1 MVQTLKNSNFA
12 FSFSA
17 VMNIKDKL
25 KLTAEILLDISALL
39 MVSGANTNRINLSLT
54 RFASA
59 LNCQAYSMVTHKT
72 LVLTVT
78 DIETEE
84 TFTRV
89 RKIPKYRINFST
101 ISAISKASWSAMRDD
116 WTLAQINEEI
126 NLIKTSARYPNYVV
140 LVAVSLAGAG
150 FCNIFEGDTIN
161 MVVAFFSTLL
171 GLFILQTAHGR
182 KINGHIATFLASFSA
197 SFLASLGVFYNLGE
211 HPQAALATSVLFL
224 VPGVALINSFTDFL
238 DNNILNGM
246 VRFANGTMTVLSI
259 ALGLFV
265 AMLLF

>member
-1 MVQTLKNSNFA
+1 
-12 FSFSA
+12 
-17 VMNIKDKL
+17 MNVKDKL
-25 KLTAEILLDISALL
+25 KLTADLLLDISSLL
-39 MVSGANTNRINLSLT
+39 MVSGANTNRINLNLT

-59 LNCQAYSMVTHKT
+59 LNCQAYSMVTHMT
-72 LVLTVT
+72 LVLTIT

-89 RKIPKYRINFST
+89 KKIPKYQINFST
-101 ISAISKASWSAMRDD
+101 ISAISKASWNALRDD
-116 WTLAQINEEI
+116 WTIAQIKEEF
-126 NLIKTSARYPNYVV
+126 NFIKTRARYPKFIV
-140 LVAVSLAGAG
+140 LVAVSFAGAG
-150 FCNIFEGDTIN
+150 FCNIFKGDYIN
-161 MVVAFFSTLL
+161 MLVAFFSTLI
-171 GLFILQTAHGR
+171 GLFILQTAHDR

-197 SFLASLGVFYNLGE
+197 SFFASIGVFYNLGE

-265 AMLLF
+265 AMLIFQSN